1 MTAQG
6 ADSGLQTDTRPFTE
20 VAVGLVFDAQG
31 RVLMGQR
38 PAGKAYAGWW
48 EFPGGKIEARETVD
62 AALARELEEELGIR
76 IAASFPWVLREHS
89 YEHARVRLHFRRVF
103 EFSGQPEGREGQA
116 FAWCNARAIEVEPLL
131 PAALPLL
138 PWLALPRTLALEEFR
153 SNPAV
158 RVLKACDLDSEGP
171 LSSETRL
178 VVRCSSAED
187 VSRAQAAHQ
196 VDAILLEPDAGS
208 LASSLLER
216 VSAPAYIHESQVAR
230 FLASFAQT
238 SPLPEVHQLAQGV
251 WREA

>member
-6 ADSGLQTDTRPFTE
+6 VHSSTQTDTRPFTE

-48 EFPGGKIEARETVD
+48 EFPGGKIEACETVD
-62 AALARELEEELGIR
+62 TALARELEEELGIR

-103 EFSGQPEGREGQA
+103 DFSGQPEGREGQA

-138 PWLALPRTLALEEFR
+138 PWLALPRTLVLDELK
-153 SNPAV
+153 SNPGLL
-158 RVLKACDLDSEGP
+158 VLKAGDLDSQGP
-171 LSSETRL
+171 LTSATRMM
-178 VVRCSSAED
+178 VRCSSAND
-187 VSRAQAAHQ
+187 VSQAQAAQ
-196 VDAILLEPDAGS
+196 VDAILLEPEVGS

-216 VSAPAYIHESQVAR
+216 VSAPAYLHESQTAQ
-230 FLASFAQT
+230 FMASVPQSAPQAQ
-238 SPLPEVHQLAQGV
+238 VHQLVQGT
-251 WREA
+251 WRET